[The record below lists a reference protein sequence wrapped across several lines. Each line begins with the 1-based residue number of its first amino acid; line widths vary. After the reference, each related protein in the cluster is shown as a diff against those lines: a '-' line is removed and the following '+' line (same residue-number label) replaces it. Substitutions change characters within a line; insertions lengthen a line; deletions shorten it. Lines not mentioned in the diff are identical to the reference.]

1 MHVCF
6 SQSDAKKIMSSEL
19 GFNVATAQYIL
30 NSLLYVD
37 CILLQKKLVIGYL
50 IAHVIYWVMHFQII
64 RPHHSTTYV
73 DAAYCYRPSSVACWS
88 VYHSYEPRKTAEPI
102 EMPFGLWARLD
113 STNHVLDAVQI
124 PAWKGAIFR
133 GKGRPIIKYRDL
145 PAWAV
150 QKRLNWSRCC
160 LGCWVSWTLQTT
172 Y

>member
-1 MHVCF
+1 VFFSVWCKENHVIRTRLQCSYSTVYF
-6 SQSDAKKIMSSEL
+6 EL
-19 GFNVATAQYIL
+19 TVICWLHFATK
-30 NSLLYVD
+30 N
-37 CILLQKKLVIGYL
+37 LVIGYL

-124 PAWKGAIFR
+124 PVWKGAIFR